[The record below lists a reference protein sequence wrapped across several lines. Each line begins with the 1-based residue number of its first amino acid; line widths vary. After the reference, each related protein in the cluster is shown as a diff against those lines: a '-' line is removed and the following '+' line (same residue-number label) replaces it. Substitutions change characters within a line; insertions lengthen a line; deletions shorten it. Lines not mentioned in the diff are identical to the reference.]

1 MNGEEAFSMRSGTLN
16 DEALEEEA
24 LDDDDGVT
32 VDGILVDKNRF
43 RVLLRGFGTSK
54 ESPELCRASVL

>member
-1 MNGEEAFSMRSGTLN
+1 MRSVTLD
-16 DEALEEEA
+16 DEALEEGA

-43 RVLLRGFGTSK
+43 RVLLRCFGTPEETS
-54 ESPELCRASVL
+54 ELCPASVL